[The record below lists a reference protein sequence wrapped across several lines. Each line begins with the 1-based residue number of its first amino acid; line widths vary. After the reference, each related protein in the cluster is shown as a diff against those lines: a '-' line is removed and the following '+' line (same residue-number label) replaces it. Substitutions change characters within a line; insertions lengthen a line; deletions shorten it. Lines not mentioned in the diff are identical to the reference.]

1 MPAASLVTPA
11 DVIKTRLQV
20 AARAGQT
27 TYSGLTD
34 CFWKI
39 LREEGPRAF
48 WKGAGGTSAIKGR
61 AGDRIRLEVARARK
75 PFCLSCSAVCCWWL
89 IGRLEKMTAGS
100 NRGSNPFPYHKV
112 FPGSKINTFSQ
123 QLSCLGTFINLRL
136 SSSQNEKC

>member
-1 MPAASLVTPA
+1 MADFKIRPYLESNTSVVLLCHTTVTALVFSSPGMPAASLVTPA

-48 WKGAGGTSAIKGR
+48 WKGAGGEVHKDMFRLVLFTGVILLKDRWTSVE
-61 AGDRIRLEVARARK
+61 L
-75 PFCLSCSAVCCWWL
+75 F
-89 IGRLEKMTAGS
+89 MQQ
-100 NRGSNPFPYHKV
+100 
-112 FPGSKINTFSQ
+112 INDPDIYTDF
-123 QLSCLGTFINLRL
+123 LH
-136 SSSQNEKC
+136 